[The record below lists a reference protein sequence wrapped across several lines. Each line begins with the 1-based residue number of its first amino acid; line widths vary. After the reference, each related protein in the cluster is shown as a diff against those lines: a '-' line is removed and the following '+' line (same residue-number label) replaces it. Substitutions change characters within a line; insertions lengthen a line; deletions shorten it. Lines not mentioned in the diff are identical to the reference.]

1 VSLYPSQ
8 LAAAATKSV
17 VIGTPTQ
24 RHSKVLTNLKTL
36 LNTIPQQGKV
46 IWIGV
51 RPARRETMQVVNN
64 VFASAEHGLD
74 GDRYQGRT
82 GDRQVTLL
90 QAEHLPVI
98 AACAGHA
105 QIAPELLRRNI
116 LVQGINLL
124 ALRDKVITIGGVEL
138 AVTGLCHPCSRME
151 ELLGAGGYNA
161 MRGHG
166 GVTARVL
173 TSGPILIGDLVS
185 LKPVS
190 PEVNPKIQ
198 ST

>member
-1 VSLYPSQ
+1 
-8 LAAAATKSV
+8 
-17 VIGTPTQ
+17 
-24 RHSKVLTNLKTL
+24 LTNLKAL

-46 IWIGV
+46 IWIGL
-51 RPARRETMQVVNN
+51 RPARRETMQVVDN
-64 VFASAEHGLD
+64 VFASAERGLD

-98 AACAGHA
+98 AACAGHT

-173 TSGPILIGDLVS
+173 TNGPILIGDLVS

-190 PEVNPKIQ
+190 SEVNPKIQ

>member
-1 VSLYPSQ
+1 
-8 LAAAATKSV
+8 
-17 VIGTPTQ
+17 
-24 RHSKVLTNLKTL
+24 
-36 LNTIPQQGKV
+36 
-46 IWIGV
+46 
-51 RPARRETMQVVNN
+51 MQAVNN
-64 VFASAEHGLD
+64 VFASPERGLD
-74 GDRYQGRT
+74 GDRYQGRS

-98 AACAGHA
+98 ASCAGHA
-105 QIAPELLRRNI
+105 QITPELLRRNI

-124 ALRDKVITIGGVEL
+124 ALRDKVITIGAVEL

-151 ELLGAGGYNA
+151 EILGAGGYNA

-173 TSGPILIGDLVS
+173 TGGPILIGDSVS

-190 PEVNPKIQ
+190 AEANTKIQ
-198 ST
+198 GA